1 MPTITAITP
10 QKRNE
15 RRRNVHLDGSYA
27 FACNINVVAKFK
39 LREGLELT
47 AEQVETIKR
56 GEVRQECFD
65 DAMRFIQ
72 RRMHSRSELR
82 TKMVRKEHTPEII
95 DGVLDDLE
103 RMGYVNDAKFAA
115 ASTEMSAKIRHH
127 GRRRA
132 AIELMKKG
140 VTGESARKA
149 LESTYDTHDS
159 LSVARELARKKAKS
173 LLKLEPH
180 VARRRLA
187 GMLMRRGFEYDV
199 VRPVIDEVLG
209 HHDERADD

>member
-1 MPTITAITP
+1 MPTVTAITP

-15 RRRNVHLDGSYA
+15 RRRNIHLDGSYA

-39 LREGLELT
+39 LREGIELT

-65 DAMRFIQ
+65 AAMRFIQ

-82 TKMVRKEHTPEII
+82 TKLKRQEHTPDII
-95 DGVLDDLE
+95 EGVLDDLE
-103 RMGYVNDAKFAA
+103 RLGYVNDAKFAA

-173 LLKLEPH
+173 LHKLDPH

-209 HHDERADD
+209 HHDERVED